1 MKLNKVHFL
10 FTVLVTLNV
19 DELSVVPVLLG
30 ISGDNLVVGIKSL
43 ENICMP
49 FLLFST
55 FRLIF

>member
-1 MKLNKVHFL
+1 MKLNKLHFL
-10 FTVLVTLNV
+10 STILVTLSV

-49 FLLFST
+49 SLA
-55 FRLIF
+55 IFNF